1 MQAEI
6 PTEMDLLNP
15 RIRWIFSDQLNK
27 SDQLYP
33 TKRRISLE
41 CGSSGLSAYVDGRC
55 VFHVPAKQIKA
66 AFRKDRYTW
75 LDGRFRAAAD
85 AVVWACG

>member
-1 MQAEI
+1 MAEVL
-6 PTEMDLLNP
+6 TEMDLLEP
-15 RIRWIFSDQLNK
+15 RVRVIFGDELRE
-27 SDQLYP
+27 LE

-55 VFHVPAKQIKA
+55 VFHVPVKQIKA